1 MQNYGLNRWNWSQ
14 KSGKW
19 VFVSK
24 GKNGRRKYIYQIQP
38 PKQFIEITEEIS
50 RINRQLMIC
59 ENSEEAHKLFAQIQK
74 LGKQLQAMGK

>member
-1 MQNYGLNRWNWSQ
+1 MQKYGLNRWNWSQ

-24 GKNGRRKYIYQIQP
+24 GKKGRRNYIYQIQP

-50 RINRQLMIC
+50 KINRKLMIC